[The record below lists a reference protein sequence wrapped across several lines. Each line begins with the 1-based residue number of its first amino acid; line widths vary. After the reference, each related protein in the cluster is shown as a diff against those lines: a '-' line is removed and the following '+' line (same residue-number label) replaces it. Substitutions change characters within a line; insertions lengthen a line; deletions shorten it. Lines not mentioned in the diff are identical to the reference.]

1 MRSWGRKEE
10 RKKELIVGDDEGR
23 RESRGFRGKPKC
35 VFLLGFGSRLLL
47 LSTNQLP
54 PLIRGPAMIYRS
66 VLFVYLSS
74 FLLPTPSKYSLPFP
88 QYYSSSSS
96 QNRLVLNFIQDA
108 FYSVPFMLDSRF
120 CTR

>member
-1 MRSWGRKEE
+1 M
-10 RKKELIVGDDEGR
+10 IVGDDEGGGR
-23 RESRGFRGKPKC
+23 VEGPEESPAA

-74 FLLPTPSKYSLPFP
+74 FLLPTPSNIHSFPPTPVISEFIILEIAWFSTSLP
-88 QYYSSSSS
+88 
-96 QNRLVLNFIQDA
+96 DA
-108 FYSVPFMLDSRF
+108 FYSGKSA
-120 CTR
+120 